1 VVGKPS
7 QDLLKTILAT
17 YNLNPLRTCMVGD
30 RLSTDI
36 EFGKRGGLHT
46 LLVLSGVT
54 QESDLTT
61 IENPTQIP
69 DFVVD
74 SVDAINEFYRE
85 TTEEQ

>member
-17 YNLNPLRTCMVGD
+17 YGLDPERTCMVGD

-36 EFGKRGGLHT
+36 EFGRRGGLHT

-54 QESDLTT
+54 QESDLSS
-61 IENPTQIP
+61 IQDPAQVPE
-69 DFVVD
+69 FVIN
-74 SVDAINEFYRE
+74 SVDCINQLYKE
-85 TTEEQ
+85 TAV